1 MVKGYDSVI
10 IEMDNLDAY
19 QVIRDFNMPGA
30 PAQVFDSVSQITIL
44 LKDRRWVCVLA
55 YVFLARNHVARFLV
69 RLGKDVCDRLYIL
82 NHMIDPMAELINWD
96 MRLGVDHPD
105 YMDVVISDDAPN
117 PVNFKVAVGI
127 ANQIN
132 AHGGGAEMTKV
143 AVEAELKE
151 MEVEVVVGVEAELK
165 EMEVEVVVGLKV
177 EIEVGLS

>member
-30 PAQVFDSVSQITIL
+30 PAQVFDLVSQITIL
-44 LKDRRWVCVLA
+44 LKDRRWACVLA

-82 NHMIDPMAELINWD
+82 NHMIGPMAELINWD
-96 MRLGVDHPD
+96 MGLEVDHPN

-117 PVNFKVAVGI
+117 PINFKVAVGI
-127 ANQIN
+127 ADQIN
-132 AHGGGAEMTKV
+132 
-143 AVEAELKE
+143 
-151 MEVEVVVGVEAELK
+151 
-165 EMEVEVVVGLKV
+165 GLTLGQ
-177 EIEVGLS
+177 EIAQGNMANGMQNTVP